1 MSAAFKKKR
10 AGRKGVRR
18 VSRER
23 GYAEDAVREAGEMRA
38 PQKRRVKKKVRPA
51 HGEAGKWDEIVYSR
65 DSMNMDDPAERREF
79 VGACLQQ
86 IKEAQIEMDNLEYE
100 YRTVTGYLRDLE
112 EIDALPKDQ
121 REQIAKLAQKI
132 LDAGRGRDQY
142 YSSDVRMAQADFER
156 MQELAPKAQETIDRM
171 AEAEQFRKKV
181 TNDLKRLDNERQAY
195 DYRLDE
201 IERTVSTS
209 QVLMIFTAICMAA
222 VVILLF
228 VLGKLLKLNVT
239 YGYML
244 TFLFAALSVTVLYV
258 RGQNASGERKNAVSG
273 ISRLILL
280 QNTVKIRY
288 VNNQN
293 LLNYMILK
301 YNVKNSEELKHQL
314 ELYEKEKEDRA
325 KLRGSERTMMEA
337 QRDLLQ
343 MLRNF
348 RLQYPEV
355 WMKQLSGLA
364 DPREEVEIR
373 HHLNQQRQSLR
384 ERMDYNETRVKG
396 RAREEIERL
405 ARDYPEYADEILDM
419 VARRD

>member
-23 GYAEDAVREAGEMRA
+23 GHAEDAVREAGEMRA

-112 EIDALPKDQ
+112 EIDALPKNQ

-244 TFLFAALSVTVLYV
+244 AFLFAALSVTVLYV

-301 YNVKNSEELKHQL
+301 YNVKNSEELKRQL

>member
-1 MSAAFKKKR
+1 M
-10 AGRKGVRR
+10 
-18 VSRER
+18 
-23 GYAEDAVREAGEMRA
+23 
-38 PQKRRVKKKVRPA
+38 
-51 HGEAGKWDEIVYSR
+51 
-65 DSMNMDDPAERREF
+65 
-79 VGACLQQ
+79 
-86 IKEAQIEMDNLEYE
+86 
-100 YRTVTGYLRDLE
+100 
-112 EIDALPKDQ
+112 
-121 REQIAKLAQKI
+121 
-132 LDAGRGRDQY
+132 
-142 YSSDVRMAQADFER
+142 
-156 MQELAPKAQETIDRM
+156 
-171 AEAEQFRKKV
+171 
-181 TNDLKRLDNERQAY
+181 
-195 DYRLDE
+195 
-201 IERTVSTS
+201 
-209 QVLMIFTAICMAA
+209 
-222 VVILLF
+222 
-228 VLGKLLKLNVT
+228 
-239 YGYML
+239 
-244 TFLFAALSVTVLYV
+244 
-258 RGQNASGERKNAVSG
+258 
-273 ISRLILL
+273 
-280 QNTVKIRY
+280 KIRY

-325 KLRGSERTMMEA
+325 KLRGSERTMLEA